1 MSPRV
6 ALPLALL
13 CLAAPP
19 AALAAKD
26 PIKVEQGA
34 PPPAQGA
41 TVYVEKDGA
50 PMREGPSGDAKV
62 VKKLPLGVPVT
73 VQAEAPVAGTLA
85 GEQGHWVRIYNNA
98 EGAGYGWMWSGT
110 LTFAR
115 FKQDLDGDGEAE
127 VVTVGFNKDDEVVV
141 RVREPKATDPDE
153 ASASVN
159 LGRRSDI
166 DGTLTA
172 VEVSLMPASE
182 AGLPLVQV
190 MWIGREMCGSSSWHS
205 YASYSE
211 AGGPKAKIALSH
223 VGSGADAPIYWETT
237 ARFMAADKAVELTEV
252 NGGEGGDDA
261 APTEEKKTARYVLK
275 DGVFVDP
282 TGAPT
287 EWSKPPPRAEGR
299 EAGAAK
305 GGKAKAKAEGG
316 AKDAAKD
323 AAKHAAKE
331 EALKAMKGKKGGGK
345 D

>member
-159 LGRRSDI
+159 LGLRSDI

-172 VEVSLMPASE
+172 VEVSLMPAGE

-190 MWIGREMCGSSSWHS
+190 MWIGREMCASSSWHS

-237 ARFMAADKAVELTEV
+237 ARFSAADKAVELLEV
-252 NGGEGGDDA
+252 NGEAGEEG
-261 APTEEKKTARYVLK
+261 APTENKKTTRYVLK

-287 EWSKPPPRAEGR
+287 EWSAPPPRAEAG
-299 EAGAAK
+299 EAAGGKGGK
-305 GGKAKAKAEGG
+305 GGKAKAGPADE
-316 AKDAAKD
+316 AAAAAKAAGKKKAIE
-323 AAKHAAKE
+323 AAKG
-331 EALKAMKGKKGGGK
+331 KAGGKGGGK
-345 D
+345 

>member
-13 CLAAPP
+13 CLAAPLT
-19 AALAAKD
+19 ALAAKD

-50 PMREGPSGDAKV
+50 PLREGPSGEAKV

-85 GEQGHWVRIYNNA
+85 GEQGHWVRVYNNA

-141 RVREPKATDPDE
+141 RVREPKATDPEE
-153 ASASVN
+153 ASAAVN
-159 LGRRSDI
+159 LGLRSDI

-172 VEVSLMPASE
+172 VEVSLLPAGE

-190 MWIGREMCGSSSWHS
+190 MWIGREMCASSSWYS

-211 AGGPKAKIALSH
+211 AGAPKAKIALAH

-237 ARFMAADKAVELTEV
+237 ARFSAADKAVELTEL
-252 NGGEGGDDA
+252 NGEGGGDA
-261 APTEEKKTARYVLK
+261 APTEQKKTTRYVLE

-299 EAGAAK
+299 EAGGAK
-305 GGKAKAKAEGG
+305 GGKAKAKAGPTDE
-316 AKDAAKD
+316 AADAAKA
-323 AAKHAAKE
+323 AAKKKALEAAKG
-331 EALKAMKGKKGGGK
+331 KAGGKGGDK
-345 D
+345 